1 MVQLFSFS
9 YAHKEREVWHGWGN
23 KMGRRRAEFTLAK
36 HEILK
41 FNFAPQ
47 IPGGFGLWS
56 AEICKSKFLVPLIN
70 TFQQ

>member
-47 IPGGFGLWS
+47 IPEAGSVSGLWRYAKVS
-56 AEICKSKFLVPLIN
+56 SWSH
-70 TFQQ
+70 